1 MNKCKLKDLGGVFME
16 SGNIFE
22 KVSKIL
28 VDQLGVDK
36 SKVVLD
42 SSIMDDL
49 GADSLDVVDIVR
61 TLEEEF
67 NLQFPDGD
75 IEGLG
80 TVRDIVNY
88 IESKI

>member
-1 MNKCKLKDLGGVFME
+1 ME